1 MDEGGPPSRRRNQF
15 CLWKLHGRS
24 KTRVGFD
31 PGHDGNIMGAA
42 NGSEKARNSLYEGLV
57 ASRLDGILGYEV
69 HEPHAGPQGR
79 RARPHHEP
87 IGERGK
93 MC

>member
-1 MDEGGPPSRRRNQF
+1 MGS
-15 CLWKLHGRS
+15 
-24 KTRVGFD
+24 V
-31 PGHDGNIMGAA
+31 PGDGDIIVAA
-42 NGSEKARNSLYEGLV
+42 NGSEKARNSLNERLV
-57 ASRLDGILGYEV
+57 ASRLDGILVDGILGGYEF
-69 HEPHAGPQGR
+69 HAPHAGPQGR

>member
-1 MDEGGPPSRRRNQF
+1 MGS
-15 CLWKLHGRS
+15 
-24 KTRVGFD
+24 V
-31 PGHDGNIMGAA
+31 PGDCNIIVAA
-42 NGSEKARNSLYEGLV
+42 NGSEKARNSLNERLV

-69 HEPHAGPQGR
+69 HAPHAGPQGT